1 MKTRILLGAVSL
13 ALASLAIGT
22 MGCFWWPIVIH
33 GSTRFYE
40 PNLYILYTEVAL
52 TGLYGILGIVGFLI
66 FIKRSA
72 DDE

>member
-1 MKTRILLGAVSL
+1 MKIRMLLGAVSL
-13 ALASLAIGT
+13 ALASLAIAT
-22 MGCFWWPIVIH
+22 TGCFWWPIVVH

-40 PNLYILYTEVAL
+40 PNLYILYTEVGV
-52 TGLYGILGIVGFLI
+52 TCLYGILGIVGFLI